1 MKSEKLVADSQ
12 VIMTEMV
19 LPSDTNALG
28 TVFGGKVMAL
38 IDIAAAMA
46 AGKHARSVVVTAS
59 IDALHFIAPVKL
71 GEYIHIKAS
80 VNFAGKTSMEV
91 GVRVDKENPFTGE
104 TKHTATAYLTFVALD
119 SDGKPKRVPKI
130 LPQTDHEKRRFS
142 SAQKRR
148 DARIALAAELK
159 RMESSN
165 SQDD

>member
-1 MKSEKLVADSQ
+1 MSQAKVQKTVTESQ

-80 VNFAGKTSMEV
+80 VNYAGQTSMEV
-91 GVRVDKENPFTGE
+91 GVRVDKENPLTGDL
-104 TKHTATAYLTFVALD
+104 KHCATAYLTFVALD
-119 SDGKPKRVPKI
+119 TDSKPKTVPTLI
-130 LPQTDHEKRRFS
+130 PQSDTEKRRYQ
-142 SAQKRR
+142 AAVLRR
-148 DARIALAAELK
+148 ESRIKLAKELK
-159 RMESSN
+159 KAK
-165 SQDD
+165 